1 MSLRSERLEESGRL
15 RDHQGKE
22 RSKAED
28 AARAGA
34 GERLVLEG
42 EAGVAQLSDG
52 DAETREVG
60 AGTQGVPATGG
71 ELVTRHRKSFKDFT
85 GGREKI

>member
-1 MSLRSERLEESGRL
+1 MLYFLLFPSFPFLIKWFLCVSGQNHIAL
-15 RDHQGKE
+15 WF
-22 RSKAED
+22 ED
-28 AARAGA
+28 GEQQERAGA

-71 ELVTRHRKSFKDFT
+71 ELVMP
-85 GGREKI
+85 